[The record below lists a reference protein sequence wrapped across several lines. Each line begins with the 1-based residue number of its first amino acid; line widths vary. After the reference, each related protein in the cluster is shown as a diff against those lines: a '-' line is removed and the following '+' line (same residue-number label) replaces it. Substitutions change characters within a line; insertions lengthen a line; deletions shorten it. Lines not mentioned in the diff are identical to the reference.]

1 MAFAVVLGMMTMS
14 STSMAMGSLWFHFH
28 DNDDQQSGDNQSPGA
43 GDTISVPEINL
54 GGAAAVVALMGGIL
68 LVLREKKKA

>member
-1 MAFAVVLGMMTMS
+1 MMTMS

-28 DNDDQQSGDNQSPGA
+28 DKHHGNDDQKPGKDQSPGA

-54 GGAAAVVALMGGIL
+54 GGTAAVVALMGGIL
-68 LVLREKKKA
+68 MVLREKKKA